1 MPADGA
7 RRTEMGGGNGAEP
20 SYGFLPKGAAAGIVV
35 AIVLLDQWTKSLVEE
50 HVRLYESVPVIEG
63 FLDLIH
69 VRNTGVAFGF
79 LNTLD
84 IPYKAG
90 LTTAIALAA
99 LVAIGF
105 FATQLSPREK
115 LARLGLTFVVGGAI
129 GNLIDRATAGYVVD
143 FVDVYWGGWHFWAFN
158 VADAA
163 ITVGASC
170 LIFELLFLKRHVSE
184 AA

>member
-1 MPADGA
+1 MPADGP
-7 RRTEMGGGNGAEP
+7 RGME
-20 SYGFLPKGAAAGIVV
+20 SGFPPKGVAAGIVA
-35 AIVLLDQWTKSLVEE
+35 AIVIADQWTKWLVQE
-50 HVRLYESVPVIEG
+50 HVPLYGSVRVIDG

-69 VRNTGVAFGF
+69 VRNTGVAFGL
-79 LNTLD
+79 LNSVD
-84 IPYKAG
+84 IPFKAG
-90 LTTAIALAA
+90 LMTAVALAA
-99 LVAIGF
+99 LVALGIY
-105 FATQLSPREK
+105 ATQLSPRET
-115 LARLGLTFVVGGAI
+115 LARFGLTLVAGGAV

>member
-50 HVRLYESVPVIEG
+50 HVRLYDSVPVIEG

-105 FATQLSPREK
+105 FATQLSPQEK